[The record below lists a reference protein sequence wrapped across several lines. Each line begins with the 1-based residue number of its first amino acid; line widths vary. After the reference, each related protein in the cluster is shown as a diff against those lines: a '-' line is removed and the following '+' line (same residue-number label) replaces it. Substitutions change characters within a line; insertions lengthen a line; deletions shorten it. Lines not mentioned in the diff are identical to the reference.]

1 MQEFW
6 ERWLT
11 LHNSFYLIANFTG
24 NLRMNLLHVIIQGC
38 LAWHFT
44 AANCTAKLGTTFMFN
59 YHVIFQS
66 LRTRIFLITLVAL
79 KWSFPF
85 GSWNFFWMATRNM
98 GFQTHFTHINI
109 RAMWAN
115 VFLPVF
121 INWRKG
127 TVSITVMSN

>member
-66 LRTRIFLITLVAL
+66 FWSSIFLITMATL
-79 KWSFPF
+79 KKSFLF
-85 GSWNFFWMATRNM
+85 CFWNFFCMATRNM
-98 GFQTHFTHINI
+98 GFQTHFTNINV

-115 VFLPVF
+115 VFFPVF

-127 TVSITVMSN
+127 PMSVPVMSN